1 MDIQQV
7 GIIGGGTIGRNIARA
22 IAGKGIGVILCDLNE
37 HMCKNISQKLDRE
50 LEYEITRW
58 SITPGELKAIKS
70 RIEFTWDKTKLKKMP
85 IIIECIQDSE
95 VDRKIDLFNEL
106 NKICEPNS
114 IFISNTAVFSI
125 TEIAGK
131 SHRPDKIIGV
141 HFLYPV
147 HKIKTVEM
155 VRGLTTTPDTYE
167 RVRNFLGQIGKRII
181 ELHESPGYIS
191 TRMLAV
197 WMNEAFEL
205 LQNRVAGPEDIDHVV
220 RQIFCS
226 KYGPFQ
232 LADRLGLDT
241 IQLWMRQLAKELG
254 NPKYSPSPALNR
266 LVNAGFL
273 GVKDGRGVY
282 YYNDPTLK
290 NAND

>member
-1 MDIQQV
+1 MDIQKV
-7 GIIGGGTIGRNIARA
+7 GIIGGGTLGRNIARA
-22 IAGKGIGVILCDLNE
+22 IAGKGIEVILCDINE
-37 HMCKNISQKLDRE
+37 HMCKMISQKLDRE

-58 SITPGELKAIKS
+58 SITPAELKAIKN
-70 RIEFTWDKTKLKKMP
+70 RLHFTWDKAEIKDVP

-95 VDRKIDLFNEL
+95 VEKKIALFNEL
-106 NKICEPNS
+106 CKICS
-114 IFISNTAVFSI
+114 SDVIFISNTAVFSI

-131 SHRPDKIIGV
+131 SHCPESIIGV

-147 HKIKTVEM
+147 HKIKTVEL
-155 VRGLTTTPDTYE
+155 VRGLTTSKTTYE
-167 RVRNFLGQIGKRII
+167 TIKIFLDQIGKKII

-205 LQNRVAGPEDIDHVV
+205 LQNRVASPEDIDYVV

-241 IQLWMRQLAKELG
+241 IQLWMKQLSKELG

-266 LVNAGFL
+266 LVNAGFF
-273 GVKDGRGVY
+273 GIKDGRGVY
-282 YYNDPTLK
+282 NYDDSNLK